1 MDPGTAA
8 IATLASI
15 VGVAGYGANQ
25 VNKDQASVIDGK
37 VQSITGRTQA
47 ELISVKE
54 QLRVAE
60 EAKQTQEISLKALQ
74 KEIDSLKRGKP
85 VDSFFN
91 MFTRRRANAS
101 TVPGDPIGELPSG
114 PEPDIEPDP
123 IETPDSDADSDSGS
137 DSDSESD
144 APPVVPPGP
153 SVVPPDVPP
162 TSTPSVPP
170 PPSDPPISPDV
181 PPSDPPIPPD
191 VPLGPSVVP
200 PTPPSEG
207 PEEEEAMEREVLS
220 EEKAE
225 CTTLLNELNI
235 KKTIDR
241 GKWVRKNPDDPR
253 IAQVNNCVDINLRGK
268 RGGTVRKKKLRTRH
282 GGKQSNVRRSRRS
295 KNRPNRPTSNSSR
308 RSKVNAGRD
317 ESSIR

>member
-123 IETPDSDADSDSGS
+123 IDTPDSDADSDSGS
-137 DSDSESD
+137 DSGSDSD

-153 SVVPPDVPP
+153 SVVPPPPDVPIG
-162 TSTPSVPP
+162 PSV
-170 PPSDPPISPDV
+170 V

-268 RGGTVRKKKLRTRH
+268 RGGTVRKKKLRTRR